1 MDVDFQTIWNRIVA
15 CEGQQFYTKTNLP
28 FTYKIV
34 NNRVVPD
41 RTNYPL
47 AKSEFEKAVQIVPLD
62 GPGQIS
68 KIVRGPAY
76 VYAILT
82 DKRIR

>member
-1 MDVDFQTIWNRIVA
+1 MEFEDVWANIV
-15 CEGQQFYTKTNLP
+15 CHVGEEFYTKTGLS
-28 FTYKIV
+28 FMYRMV
-34 NNRVVPD
+34 GNNVVPD

-47 AKSEFEKAVQIVPLD
+47 SKANFEKAARVDPLD
-62 GPGQIS
+62 GPGQINDL
-68 KIVRGPAY
+68 VRGPAY

>member
-1 MDVDFQTIWNRIVA
+1 MEFQKIWDRIVSCA
-15 CEGQQFYTKTNLP
+15 GEQFYTKTNLP

-34 NNRVVPD
+34 NNCFVPD
-41 RTNYPL
+41 RTDYPL
-47 AKSEFEKAVQIVPLD
+47 GKSNFEKAAQIVPLN
-62 GPGQIS
+62 GPGQINNL
-68 KIVRGPAY
+68 VRGPSY

>member
-1 MDVDFQTIWNRIVA
+1 MEFDAIWTNIINHA
-15 CEGQQFYTKTNLP
+15 GEQFFTKTKLP

-34 NNRVVPD
+34 SNCVVPD
-41 RTNYPL
+41 RTNYPINK
-47 AKSEFEKAVQIVPLD
+47 ADFEKAAKITPLH
-62 GPGQIS
+62 GPGQINS
-68 KIVRGPAY
+68 LVRGPAY

>member
-1 MDVDFQTIWNRIVA
+1 MPITIKSVLPARRTSESRKLN
-15 CEGQQFYTKTNLP
+15 NLN
-28 FTYKIV
+28 T
-34 NNRVVPD
+34 VVPD

-47 AKSEFEKAVQIVPLD
+47 SKANFEKAARVDPLD
-62 GPGQIS
+62 GPGQINDL
-68 KIVRGPAY
+68 VRGPAY